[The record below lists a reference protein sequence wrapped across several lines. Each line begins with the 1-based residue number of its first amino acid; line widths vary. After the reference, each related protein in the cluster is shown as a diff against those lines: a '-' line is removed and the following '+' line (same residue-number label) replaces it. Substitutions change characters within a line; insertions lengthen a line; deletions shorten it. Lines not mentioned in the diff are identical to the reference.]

1 MDPKL
6 IVKALDALIAGDEED
21 CMSIL
26 KGLIANAAGAEADA
40 DGEGDP
46 ASEGEDPNSQMAS
59 DPEGT
64 PSEPQR
70 ESAEPPEDHRDPAA
84 DPEEEPE
91 SSEPGQKPPKP
102 SKASKESMASV
113 VAGGTKIMRL
123 TGTATFAEAAERVE
137 TYKRSHLELES
148 GRAALAKE
156 RAILESAER
165 RKLCAELVTLGA
177 EFPATVWAD
186 DKSTSLKSR
195 WLSMPIKSLRAHAS
209 EQRAARKGQRAPAPA
224 PAGGPGSPGGPDT
237 VQLSAAD
244 LQICKDMGCDPAE
257 YQKLKAFRDMGTAG
271 FLQANQARETQVLL
285 AAASARSG
293 GK

>member
-46 ASEGEDPNSQMAS
+46 AAAGEDPNAQMAS

-64 PSEPQR
+64 PEEPQR
-70 ESAEPPEDHRDPAA
+70 ESAEPPEDHREPPMD
-84 DPEEEPE
+84 DEENPE
-91 SSEPGQKPPKP
+91 SSEPGQKPKKP
-102 SKASKESMASV
+102 SKASKESMSSV

-123 TGTATFAEAAERVE
+123 TGTSTFAEAADRVE
-137 TYKRSHLELES
+137 AYKKSHIELES

-156 RAILESAER
+156 RAVLESAER
-165 RKLCAELVTLGA
+165 RKLCTELVTLGA

-186 DKSTSLKSR
+186 DKSTTLKTR

-209 EQRAARKGQRAPAPA
+209 EQRTARKGQRTPTPA
-224 PAGGPGSPGGPDT
+224 PAGGPGDVSVT
-237 VQLSAAD
+237 ALSAAD
-244 LQICKDMGCDPAE
+244 LKICTDMGCDPAE
-257 YQKLKAFRDMGTAG
+257 YVKLKAFRDMGNTG
-271 FLQANQARETQVLL
+271 FLQANQVRENQVLL
-285 AAASARSG
+285 AAAAARSG